1 MPDLTYTLFATD
13 VALLFVLLA
22 GVIWSIAFPDKRIWP
37 PPSRRSWQWVL
48 TWTCCVSVYGLNLA
62 LVFLD
67 WNAWWFSSHLR
78 IVAGIPAALL
88 GGLLVAWGI
97 ITLGWT
103 NSAGIKDGFVLAGPY
118 RFTRNPQYVGNI
130 MFFIGL
136 SIVANSLLLWITHAL
151 LSLVYVLYP
160 ITEERWLEDRY
171 GQAYREYRR
180 ATPRYWSRSPA
191 GGDDRG
197 PVDRP
202 PP

>member
-13 VALLFVLLA
+13 VALLLVLLA

-37 PPSRRSWQWVL
+37 PPRRRSWQWVL

-78 IVAGIPAALL
+78 IGAGIPAALL

-103 NSAGIKDGFVLAGPY
+103 NSAGIEDGFVLAGPY

-151 LSLVYVLYP
+151 LILVYVLYP

-191 GGDDRG
+191 GRDDRG
-197 PVDRP
+197 LADRP